1 MFKEQA
7 FGLVAVNG
15 TKACA
20 LGIHRCSP
28 ESAYG
33 GAEIIRCG
41 IFRSCVNDRFMPPVN
56 SVKNAKGNRCVFS
69 VYLLLI
75 GQKDQSNHL
84 KNQRKFFSTFRRSS
98 SRIIT
103 AVPINPPLL
112 PNTAYLSEAVSSI
125 SSLETSRRIPFLYIL
140 S

>member
-7 FGLVAVNG
+7 FGLVTVNG

-56 SVKNAKGNRCVFS
+56 SD
-69 VYLLLI
+69 VYFPFI
-75 GQKDQSNHL
+75 C
-84 KNQRKFFSTFRRSS
+84 SS
-98 SRIIT
+98 SDRRIKAIT
-103 AVPINPPLL
+103 SKIRENSFR
-112 PNTAYLSEAVSSI
+112 LSEDLRHA
-125 SSLETSRRIPFLYIL
+125 L
-140 S
+140 